1 MRAAI
6 EVRKLRK
13 EFDDVAALDCVNLT
27 VPEGAVYGLV
37 GPNGAGKST
46 LMGHLTGAL
55 RPTGGTVSVLG
66 EPVWE
71 NPAVKARIGSVPS
84 DPFFFSNE
92 TIRGMAQFY
101 YDVFPSFDL
110 ARFETVGKSFDLDR
124 KRPLRKFSKG
134 MRKQAAFWLTLSLTP
149 DVLLLDEPMDGLDPL
164 VRKRMWRLVLNDV
177 AERNTTVLVSSH
189 NLRELEGICDH
200 MGILRQGTML
210 REYDL
215 TRASDGLVKVQ
226 VVLPEGA
233 ELPRGL
239 WIANQ
244 AASGRMQTLI
254 VHGDVGH
261 VREVLSTAHPVYME
275 TVPLSLEELFLYELG
290 GADDELKDLV
300 L

>member
-1 MRAAI
+1 VRAAI

-92 TIRGMAQFY
+92 TIRGMAQF
-101 YDVFPSFDL
+101 
-110 ARFETVGKSFDLDR
+110 ETVGKSFDLDR

-164 VRKRMWRLVLNDV
+164 VRKRMWRLVLDDV